1 MTLPWWGRGGA
12 MAGATLLKDRLRKI
26 VGDKFIGKA
35 KTELLK
41 KLSKRS
47 KRRDKRDKTLQE
59 ARTEFAKARLKNKK
73 SKKPLSHRDLIKKLV
88 EEKFGHKKKVAKSST
103 VQTPG
108 VAVARAKKR
117 IMAATKESRPL
128 KKTTADKAFD
138 TVAGVGLAA
147 TSINAAV
154 EEGRKPKKDR
164 ATWSKHETSVM
175 KKNRKA
181 KEEKAR
187 KIKEEREK

>member
-1 MTLPWWGRGGA
+1 MALPLFLAAAYRLGGA
-12 MAGATLLKDRLRKI
+12 KLLQKVITSKLGKDITDKTRNILLKQLAKLRRLKDRRKTDKAPYKKPQSDKDILLRINRDRLKGEGVVI
-26 VGDKFIGKA
+26 PKS
-35 KTELLK
+35 LK
-41 KLSKRS
+41 KAASGGGR
-47 KRRDKRDKTLQE
+47 
-59 ARTEFAKARLKNKK
+59 AKK
-73 SKKPLSHRDLIKKLV
+73 SK
-88 EEKFGHKKKVAKSST
+88 
-103 VQTPG
+103 
-108 VAVARAKKR
+108 
-117 IMAATKESRPL
+117 KESRPL

>member
-1 MTLPWWGRGGA
+1 MALPLFLAAAYRLGGA
-12 MAGATLLKDRLRKI
+12 KLLQKVITSKLGKDITDKTRNILLKQLAKLRRLKDRRKTDKAPYKKPQSDKDILLRINRDKLARRPDGRLKTGEGI
-26 VGDKFIGKA
+26 VVPKH
-35 KTELLK
+35 LK
-41 KLSKRS
+41 KAWHGGGRV
-47 KRRDKRDKTLQE
+47 
-59 ARTEFAKARLKNKK
+59 KK
-73 SKKPLSHRDLIKKLV
+73 SK
-88 EEKFGHKKKVAKSST
+88 
-103 VQTPG
+103 
-108 VAVARAKKR
+108 
-117 IMAATKESRPL
+117 KESRPL

>member
-1 MTLPWWGRGGA
+1 MTLPWWVRGGA

-26 VGDKFIGKA
+26 VGDKFTGKA
-35 KTELLK
+35 KKELLK

-73 SKKPLSHRDLIKKLV
+73 SKKPLSHRDLVKKLV
-88 EEKFGHKKKVAKSST
+88 EEKFGH
-103 VQTPG
+103 
-108 VAVARAKKR
+108 
-117 IMAATKESRPL
+117 I

-147 TSINAAV
+147 TSINTAV
-154 EEGRKPKKDR
+154 GEGRKPKKDR

-187 KIKEEREK
+187 KAKEEREK

>member
-26 VGDKFIGKA
+26 VGDKFTGKA

-88 EEKFGHKKKVAKSST
+88 EEKFGHKK
-103 VQTPG
+103 P
-108 VAVARAKKR
+108 
-117 IMAATKESRPL
+117 
-128 KKTTADKAFD
+128 TADKAFD
-138 TVAGVGLAA
+138 TVASTGLA
-147 TSINAAV
+147 TISINTAMGEAK
-154 EEGRKPKKDR
+154 KPKKDR

-187 KIKEEREK
+187 KAKEEREK